1 MEAYVISGLGKGPR
15 RHSVI
20 IHQGEYTHLNA
31 KVERT
36 GQEWKELSLEPP
48 ITRFIIH
55 YHGNFCLYWFVC
67 LLLLLLKMIVSS
79 GDCVPLIQLLW
90 FSVS

>member
-36 GQEWKELSLEPP
+36 GQEWKE
-48 ITRFIIH
+48 
-55 YHGNFCLYWFVC
+55 
-67 LLLLLLKMIVSS
+67 
-79 GDCVPLIQLLW
+79 
-90 FSVS
+90 